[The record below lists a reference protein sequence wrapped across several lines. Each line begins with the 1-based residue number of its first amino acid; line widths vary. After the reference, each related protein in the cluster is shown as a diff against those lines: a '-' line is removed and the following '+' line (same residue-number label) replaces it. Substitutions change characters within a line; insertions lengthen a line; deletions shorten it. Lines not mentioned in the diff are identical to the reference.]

1 MIYKYVIQI
10 FMNFKKVLLIILG
23 VLTVVSGFFCLL
35 NPVLVFLQLGY
46 IVGVFILF
54 DSIGNIIAYF
64 DSRQYMQISGWY
76 LFNAIVSLFFGL
88 LIIISLRMQM
98 AVDVVIAYMAS
109 IWLLIAGFTKVSM
122 AIRIKKLQNEIVL
135 FKSNRWVVILISGIF
150 IILFGILCLVKPVV
164 MSSLIGTILSLAII
178 FVGVNIITFG
188 SYY

>member
-10 FMNFKKVLLIILG
+10 FMNLKKVLLIILG
-23 VLTVVSGFFCLL
+23 IITIISGFFCLL

-122 AIRIKKLQNEIVL
+122 SIRIKKLQNEIVL
-135 FKSNRWVVILISGIF
+135 FNSNRWVVILISGIF
-150 IILFGILCLVKPVV
+150 IILFGILCFVKPVV

-178 FVGVNIITFG
+178 FVGVNLITFG